1 MISRIINSYTYKK
14 YHRKLKFILASRF
27 YNNSKYL
34 PEGIDCVYHIHIR
47 KSAGTSVN
55 SAFWNLGNFTLK
67 KIGREPL
74 VLSQKYS
81 FVCFNKDLI
90 EAGHYLYAS
99 AHFAQWELNLKPNTF
114 TFTVLR
120 EPYSRL
126 VSLYKYYT
134 WVEQVDDQTGYNL
147 DTSYYTLKAQKH
159 LLGKSFKDFV
169 DVLSDKYLTNQL
181 YTFSQTLNVA
191 DALNNISKVN
201 RVYFQDQFEHAILD
215 LERSLGLQLHVKNER
230 NFGDIPINISE
241 EDKQYALSKLQ
252 DEIEFYNKVVMTYKK
267 NI

>member
-1 MISRIINSYTYKK
+1 MISKIINSYTYKK
-14 YHRKLKFILASRF
+14 YHRKIKYFLASRY

-34 PEGIDCVYHIHIR
+34 PEGIDRVYHIHIR

-55 SAFWNLGNFTLK
+55 SAFWNLGDLTLK

-74 VLSQKYS
+74 VLSKKYS
-81 FVCFNKDLI
+81 FVCFNKELI

-99 AHFAQWELNLKPNTF
+99 AHFAQWELNLRPNTF

-134 WVEQVDDQTGYNL
+134 WVEQVDEQTGYNL
-147 DTSYYTLKAQKH
+147 DTSYYVLKAQSH

-181 YTFSQTLNVA
+181 YTFSKTLDVN
-191 DALNNISKVN
+191 DALSNISKVD
-201 RVYFQDQFEHAILD
+201 RVYFQDNFSYAISD
-215 LERSLGLQLHVKNER
+215 LEASLGLPLQVKNER
-230 NFGDIPINISE
+230 NFGKIAIHISE
-241 EDKQYALSKLQ
+241 EEKHHALSKLK
-252 DEIEFYNKVVMTYKK
+252 DEIEFYQLALEKYKK
-267 NI
+267 